1 MRQIFLLFIFLTL
14 TSQLFCDNTGDQKI
28 NNFIKSDTNYKFGRY
43 EATTAIYWSTKATV
57 GLTSFFAC
65 FGFLNNQLTL
75 SDDIR
80 YLTTLLKSNF
90 NLDLKTVNNLADNLP
105 YIVFGIHFLMSGT
118 ANIPVYGG
126 LIYGSLMITTSIG
139 YTVLR
144 SIDPQNFF
152 WYNQINQDI
161 GDRNKDRIRDLHSRL
176 FDVTPILAVGIVS
189 IFLGIGEIISYVFY
203 NREIKKRKFPT
214 MNRILSFDMNSVTI
228 KLDV

>member
-90 NLDLKTVNNLADNLP
+90 NLDLKTVNNLA
-105 YIVFGIHFLMSGT
+105 T
-118 ANIPVYGG
+118 
-126 LIYGSLMITTSIG
+126 IYHISYLG
-139 YTVLR
+139 YTFDEWHCQYPGLWWLNLWFTYDNHIHWIHRFKINR
-144 SIDPQNFF
+144 S
-152 WYNQINQDI
+152 
-161 GDRNKDRIRDLHSRL
+161 
-176 FDVTPILAVGIVS
+176 T
-189 IFLGIGEIISYVFY
+189 
-203 NREIKKRKFPT
+203 
-214 MNRILSFDMNSVTI
+214 
-228 KLDV
+228 KLLV